1 MRLNENTKIIGEKV
15 VLVPYE
21 EKHVPNYHRWMED
34 AELRRLTGSERLSLE
49 EEYEMQRNWRLDEDK
64 LTFIILSKK
73 RVDACCSEAES
84 MVGDVNVF
92 LQDEGQSGELEVMVA
107 EKTEWGGG
115 VATEAV
121 SLMISYVLK
130 HLEIEQFIVKIT
142 DDNAASLH
150 LFKNKLKFEQV
161 SHSDAFKE
169 YTLQLPRLEV
179 DRFRDL
185 LSKVVVVPYHVN

>member
-1 MRLNENTKIIGEKV
+1 
-15 VLVPYE
+15 
-21 EKHVPNYHRWMED
+21 
-34 AELRRLTGSERLSLE
+34 
-49 EEYEMQRNWRLDEDK
+49 MQRNWRLDEDK

-73 RVDACCSEAES
+73 RVDACCSELRISSFFVFSSGAFIQILINIYEHFQVES

-107 EKTEWGGG
+107 EKNEWGGG

-121 SLMISYVLK
+121 SLMISYALK
-130 HLEIEQFIVKIT
+130 NLEIEQFFVKIT

-150 LFKNKLKFEQV
+150 LFKDKLKFEQV